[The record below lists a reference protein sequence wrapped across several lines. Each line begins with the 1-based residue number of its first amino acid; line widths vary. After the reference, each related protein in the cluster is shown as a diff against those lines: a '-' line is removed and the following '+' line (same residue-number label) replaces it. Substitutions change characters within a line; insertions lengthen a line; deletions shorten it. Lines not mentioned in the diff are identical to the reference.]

1 MTRTM
6 TSENHP
12 PYPRLGE
19 LYRALAGALDT
30 KAKDRNV
37 DRLAREGEYDWSLL
51 PTLQQ
56 NLITNPLRDATDNE
70 FAEIVGQFAGHLH
83 CDYLPRALRAASRPT
98 TSS

>member
-1 MTRTM
+1 M
-6 TSENHP
+6 TSKDHP

-30 KAKDRNV
+30 KVRAEDCNV